1 MTMKFSKLEMM
12 LSKLNQIDPT
22 YRLDELRRQMVEAVV
37 KEYTTSMRR
46 DLNVEVKK
54 VQKMLSESAQTMD
67 IHRISQQ
74 DIQI

>member
-54 VQKMLSESAQTMD
+54 V
-67 IHRISQQ
+67 
-74 DIQI
+74 